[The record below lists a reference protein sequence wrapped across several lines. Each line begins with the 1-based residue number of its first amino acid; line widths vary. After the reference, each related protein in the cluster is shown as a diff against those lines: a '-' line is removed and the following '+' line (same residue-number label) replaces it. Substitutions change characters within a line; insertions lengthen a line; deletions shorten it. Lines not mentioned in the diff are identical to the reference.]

1 MDSNFDETVL
11 HLAYELTN
19 FEEIA
24 KYLTPRRQDIP
35 RLDGIDMFGGS
46 LPLNG
51 SVGGDHLIFIDFKR
65 RFDLD
70 ARIARCSNEGRVD
83 LVENLKR
90 CQHTAAVALMDVSG
104 HRLTDAFIAAML
116 HQAFLLGAIYEL
128 DIFGRVT
135 KRLFENLNTRF
146 YESSS
151 DHKFVSL
158 MYGEIGE
165 DASFTFLSAAQPF
178 PVVFSQEYDRIVD
191 TQPELWPSYPPLGML
206 PSRQVTERNQTTSVM
221 GWKDDYTMNR
231 WVLQGA
237 GDILLLPTD
246 GLIDHHN
253 GDDYYY
259 PGHLEQKLRSVK
271 DQTAEE
277 IFSAITT
284 DLLTF
289 GTPSDD
295 ISLVVIKA
303 T

>member
-1 MDSNFDETVL
+1 
-11 HLAYELTN
+11 LTN

-104 HRLTDAFIAAML
+104 HRLTDAFLAAML

-158 MYGEIGE
+158 LYGEIGE
-165 DASFTFLSAAQPF
+165 DASFRFLCAAQPF
-178 PVVFSQEYDRIVD
+178 PTVFSQKHDRIMD
-191 TQPELWPSYPPLGML
+191 TRPELWPSYPPLGML
-206 PSRQVTERNQTTSVM
+206 PSRHVTDRHQTTSVL
-221 GWKDDYTMNR
+221 GWKDDYAMNQ
-231 WVLQGA
+231 WGIEGA
-237 GDILLLPTD
+237 GDVLLLHTD
-246 GLIDHHN
+246 GLVEHHN
-253 GDDYYY
+253 GEDYYY
-259 PGHLEQKLRSVK
+259 PGFLEQKLRSVK
-271 DQTAEE
+271 HQTAEE
-277 IFSAITT
+277 IFIAVTS

-295 ISLVVIKA
+295 ISLVVIKVR
-303 T
+303 